1 MAWRRFYRSP
11 CAKGESSLLSHSE
24 DIDLS
29 EIRCMSGK
37 WRISP
42 KFYIQKIKNFVL
54 HGSWRYVT
62 LSISLYSNDSNP
74 WYPRNHDSA
83 WFSTIL
89 TNFNH
94 QESKNL
100 LLFFLY
106 WEITFLRIFNNICK
120 AYTQYFTFDN
130 EICQEPFSTSLLLT
144 TAAIKGSR
152 TRRMRI
158 STVSETLRRGCSV
171 WVIAYNCSLGTGAK
185 SHVHGSSRMYCG
197 PPLAQMYLDTIR
209 QGRT

>member
-1 MAWRRFYRSP
+1 MEMSAYSECFLVVVVFFFYLRGGVGVGMGN
-11 CAKGESSLLSHSE
+11 CKLILLTS
-24 DIDLS
+24 
-29 EIRCMSGK
+29 
-37 WRISP
+37 

-54 HGSWRYVT
+54 HGSWRFVT
-62 LSISLYSNDSNP
+62 LFISLYSNDSNP

-83 WFSTIL
+83 WILTIL

-120 AYTQYFTFDN
+120 ANTQYFTFDN

-158 STVSETLRRGCSV
+158 STVSETIYSTRMFSV
-171 WVIAYNCSLGTGAK
+171 ASGSLLFLEIR
-185 SHVHGSSRMYCG
+185 SH
-197 PPLAQMYLDTIR
+197 
-209 QGRT
+209 